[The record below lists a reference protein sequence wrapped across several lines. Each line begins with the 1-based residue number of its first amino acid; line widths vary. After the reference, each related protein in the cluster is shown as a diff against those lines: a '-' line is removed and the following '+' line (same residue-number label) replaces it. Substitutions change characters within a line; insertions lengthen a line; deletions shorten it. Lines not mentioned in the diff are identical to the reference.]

1 MPGSHRALEG
11 LPYLSCEVLAL
22 TKARVLS
29 LCWST
34 LPPELGRLE
43 MPKFVLE
50 ALFFIS
56 RD

>member
-1 MPGSHRALEG
+1 MPGSHRALEV